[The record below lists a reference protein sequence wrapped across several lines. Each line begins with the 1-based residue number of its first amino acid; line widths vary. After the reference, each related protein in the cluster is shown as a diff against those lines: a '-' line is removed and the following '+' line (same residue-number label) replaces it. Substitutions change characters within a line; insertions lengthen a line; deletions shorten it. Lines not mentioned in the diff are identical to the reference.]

1 MKPWARWWPLG
12 CEPFGGL
19 SASAGHHE
27 WACFA
32 SHQAAEKALKALHLS
47 HGQQAW
53 GHGLGR
59 SLQDLPESVRDSL
72 DQAVPDLLDR
82 LRVLDA
88 FYVPTRYPDSFP
100 EGAPLIILVA
110 SRVRTLFAMPV
121 RSLTQSVLRWPEPEQ
136 VLTAVC
142 QWAEQQGKRCSSL

>member
-1 MKPWARWWPLG
+1 MNRSADWFHQSEADWRLA
-12 CEPFGGL
+12 EL

-59 SLQDLPESVRDSL
+59 SLQELPESVRDCLNQS
-72 DQAVPDLLDR
+72 VPDLLDR

-88 FYVPTRYPDSFP
+88 FYVPTRYPDSLP
-100 EGAPLIILVA
+100 EGAPTDHFGRLQSQDALRHARALIDAIRAALA
-110 SRVRTLFAMPV
+110 GA
-121 RSLTQSVLRWPEPEQ
+121 
-136 VLTAVC
+136 
-142 QWAEQQGKRCSSL
+142 

>member
-1 MKPWARWWPLG
+1 MNRSADWFHQAEADWRLA
-12 CEPFGGL
+12 EL

-59 SLQDLPESVRDSL
+59 SLQELPESVRDSL
-72 DQAVPDLLDR
+72 NQAVPDLLDR

-88 FYVPTRYPDSFP
+88 FYVPTRYPDSLP
-100 EGAPLIILVA
+100 EGAPTDHFGRLQSQDALRHARPLIDAIRAALA
-110 SRVRTLFAMPV
+110 GA
-121 RSLTQSVLRWPEPEQ
+121 
-136 VLTAVC
+136 
-142 QWAEQQGKRCSSL
+142 

>member
-27 WACFA
+27 WVCFA

-72 DQAVPDLLDR
+72 KQAVPDLLDR

-88 FYVPTRYPDSFP
+88 FYVPTRYPDSLP
-100 EGAPLIILVA
+100 EGAPTDHFGRLQSQDALRHARALIDAIRAALA
-110 SRVRTLFAMPV
+110 GA
-121 RSLTQSVLRWPEPEQ
+121 
-136 VLTAVC
+136 
-142 QWAEQQGKRCSSL
+142 